1 MASVTGIPE
10 NPRVATGELQN
21 PHEAGYGEEEP
32 LLGRAGDASQQEG
45 RPLIWNLALGTA
57 TITQIALLLLTAHIW
72 ASIFLSP
79 TGLILFS
86 AHPLLNSSGLLFLTQ
101 GILILQPTHTAT
113 QKRQGTLVHAW
124 FNSLALSLLIAGLV
138 VIEVNK
144 FAHRGIHFESA
155 HAILG
160 LTTYI
165 LLLLQTLIG
174 TTQYFTPSLYGS
186 PQTAKAIYKYHR
198 ASGYLILLLML
209 ATISAATWTP
219 FNENALHIK
228 SWAVIGCALL
238 MLVGMVPRIKKE
250 KLGLGRRN

>member
-10 NPRVATGELQN
+10 EPRGATGELQN

-57 TITQIALLLLTAHIW
+57 VITQVGLILLVAHIW
-72 ASIFLSP
+72 ASILLSP
-79 TGLILFS
+79 LILFS

-113 QKRQGTLVHAW
+113 QKRQGTLTHAG
-124 FNSLALSLLIAGLV
+124 FNGVAGSLLIAGLV
-138 VIEVNK
+138 IIEVNK
-144 FAHRGIHFESA
+144 FAHHGIHFESA

-165 LLLLQTLIG
+165 LLLLQSLIG
-174 TTQYFTPSLYGS
+174 ITQYFTPSLYGNIT
-186 PQTAKAIYKYHR
+186 TAKSIYKYHR
-198 ASGYLILLLML
+198 VSGYVILLLML
-209 ATISAATWTP
+209 ATIAAATWTT
-219 FNENALHIK
+219 FNVNALHIK
-228 SWAVIGCALL
+228 SWAVIACAVL
-238 MLVGMVPRIKKE
+238 MLIGIIPRIKKQ
-250 KLGLGRRN
+250 KLGLGSRN